1 MSNTVFKINY
11 NKCKAFNREIQSNIT
26 FLDEII
32 QNINSA
38 NEYLEIS
45 RVGMSVWNTE
55 YPINDNNNIK
65 NKLYIEKDR
74 YEQFHKRFENFYT
87 NVKQVD
93 SQLASY
99 LVSQLTSI
107 EDNSKDYDFLIAG
120 IEVNQNENITDDI
133 YNMLIQS
140 GMSQEEALK
149 ICSLLTIEGQNEII
163 KLSEMTAED
172 FEKYRQELIS
182 KNEKSFLDEIIL
194 NVISSFTDYKTYIS
208 ELSDKLKDG
217 KFNEYIE
224 SIILGRSSAQM
235 RNDIR
240 SIEGQIRQYIKKL
253 DTPNLSNKKRNIIYD
268 RLMNDLNHLGSKTL
282 KLKFSDNAINTASKI
297 GKGIVKYMPYI
308 EIAIGTPEIINEN
321 SDNYKLYGVDVQN
334 AWYDFGID
342 MASLITYT
350 FTSAKIS
357 SFVGTL
363 FGPEGTVIGFIVG
376 TIVGVAGGLFA
387 SNIIDKTGD
396 FLYDNLVEPATDWFL
411 DICNDVSDWWEAFL
425 W

>member
-182 KNEKSFLDEIIL
+182 KNKKSLLDEIIL
-194 NVISSFTDYKTYIS
+194 NIISSLTDYKTYVD

-217 KFNEYIE
+217 KFNKYIE

-235 RNDIR
+235 KNDIR
-240 SIEGQIRQYIKKL
+240 SIEGQIRQYIRKL
-253 DTPNLSNKKRNIIYD
+253 DTHNLSNKKRNIIYD
-268 RLMNDLNHLGSKTL
+268 RLMNDLNHLGSKTS
-282 KLKFSDNAINTASKI
+282 KLKFSDDAVKAATKL
-297 GKGIVKYMPYI
+297 GKGVSAILTAI
-308 EIAIGTPEIINEN
+308 EVYSSADE
-321 SDNYKLYGVDVQN
+321 NYKDYTLYGEDVQKS
-334 AWYDFGID
+334 WYDFGMD
-342 MASLITYT
+342 MSVIVA
-350 FTSAKIS
+350 SAKVGEITGT
-357 SFVGTL
+357 FVGTL
-363 FGPEGTVIGFIVG
+363 FAGPIGTAIGFF
-376 TIVGVAGGLFA
+376 AGIAAGAATGAVISFFDD
-387 SNIIDKTGD
+387 IIYDK
-396 FLYDNLVEPATDWFL
+396 LVEPATDWFL
-411 DICNDVSDWWEAFL
+411 NVCNDVSDWWEAFS

>member
-99 LVSQLTSI
+99 LASQLTSI

-163 KLSEMTAED
+163 KLSEMSAED
-172 FEKYRQELIS
+172 FQKYRQELIS
-182 KNEKSFLDEIIL
+182 KNKKSLLDEIIL
-194 NVISSFTDYKTYIS
+194 SIISSFTDYKTYVD
-208 ELSDKLKDG
+208 ELSDNLEKGNFAK
-217 KFNEYIE
+217 YIE
-224 SIILGRSSAQM
+224 NIILGKSSAQM
-235 RNDIR
+235 KNDIR
-240 SIEGQIRQYIKKL
+240 SIDGQIRQYIRQL
-253 DTPNLSNKKRNIIYD
+253 DTHNLSNKKRNIIYD
-268 RLMNDLNHLGSKTL
+268 RLMNDLNHLGSKTS
-282 KLKFSDNAINTASKI
+282 KLKFSDNAVKTASKI
-297 GKGIVKYMPYI
+297 GKGVGYI
-308 EIAIGTPEIINEN
+308 LTAIEVYSSADE
-321 SDNYKLYGVDVQN
+321 NYKDYTLYGEDVQKS
-334 AWYDFGID
+334 WYDFGMD
-342 MASLITYT
+342 MSVIVA
-350 FTSAKIS
+350 SAKAGEIVGGA
-357 SFVGTL
+357 VGTA
-363 FGPEGTVIGFIVG
+363 FGGPIGTIAGFVVGVG
-376 TIVGVAGGLFA
+376 TGAFTGAVISFFDD
-387 SNIIDKTGD
+387 IIYDK
-396 FLYDNLVEPATDWFL
+396 LVEPAADWFL
-411 DICNDVSDWWEAFL
+411 DVCNDVSDWWEAFL